1 MTRLHHFLMQSEPW
15 VLVHVD
21 ANALVYIL
29 ENSAPDDWMEEHAY
43 RVYHPMTF
51 AQQPA
56 LPTPL
61 ERVQTELERAQ
72 REAPGYPRVLLDS
85 ARFYGATGQMDRAFS
100 VLGEALELD
109 PKSQEAQSIRAILEG
124 SRRR

>member
-1 MTRLHHFLMQSEPW
+1 MQSKPW
-15 VLVHVD
+15 VLVHID

-51 AQQPA
+51 AREPS

-72 REAPGYPRVLLDS
+72 GEARGYPRVLLDS
-85 ARFYGATGQMDRAFS
+85 ARFYAATGQMDRAFS

-109 PKSQEAQSIRAILEG
+109 PGSQEAQSIRAILEG
-124 SRRR
+124 SRR